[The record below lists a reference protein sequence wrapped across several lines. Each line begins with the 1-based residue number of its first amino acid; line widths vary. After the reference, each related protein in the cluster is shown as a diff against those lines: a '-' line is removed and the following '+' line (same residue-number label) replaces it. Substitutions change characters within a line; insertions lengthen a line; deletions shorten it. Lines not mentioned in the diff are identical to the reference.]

1 MAKCKIVDCVAPLSC
16 HEHGGDYLQ
25 CEHWR
30 ANNSPA
36 NDKGSK
42 AGKEIKPNLTWTGD
56 SLKVSGINS
65 VSSRSEPTII
75 GIVGKVDAGKTSFLG
90 MLYTLLLNGRKLS
103 NYDFV
108 GSKTIIGWDE
118 LHFDLTIQKGQVKFP
133 DPTAPGVNRLFHLA
147 LRNEDG
153 QLKDILFSDASGETF
168 WHWSQDRDDVSAA
181 NARWIHENSSGFIL
195 FIDCDALIKEMS
207 SAKNEIIDIAQQ
219 LSCFLYDRPVIA
231 VWSKSDKKGDVN
243 EKIILALKE
252 RLSSLFTNFKE
263 IEISNLLV
271 PGPEELVQKHNLQAI
286 DWLLDKIMN
295 RGANE
300 PLVNRIQTNDFFL
313 NYRGR

>member
-1 MAKCKIVDCVAPLSC
+1 MAKCTIVDCVAPLSC
-16 HEHGGDYLQ
+16 HEHGGNYLQ
-25 CEHWR
+25 CEHWL
-30 ANNSPA
+30 ANNPPA
-36 NDKGSK
+36 NEKSSK
-42 AGKEIKPNLTWTGD
+42 SGRDSKPNLTWTGD
-56 SLKVSGINS
+56 SLKVSDINS
-65 VSSRSEPTII
+65 VSSRSNPTII

-103 NYDFV
+103 CYDFV

-118 LHFDLTIQKGQVKFP
+118 LHFDLTIRKGKVKFP

-168 WHWSQDRDDVSAA
+168 WHWSQDRGDMSAA

-219 LSCFLYDRPVIA
+219 LTHFLHGRPVIA

-243 EKIILALKE
+243 EKIIQALRE
-252 RLSSLFTNFKE
+252 RLSSLFSNFKE
-263 IEISNLLV
+263 IEISNLL
-271 PGPEELVQKHNLQAI
+271 GPRPDELVQKHNLQAI

-295 RGANE
+295 RGASE
-300 PLVNRIQTNDFFL
+300 PAINRIQTNDFFL